1 MSNEF
6 DNIVI
11 SGPPNWNQILELR
24 EKVHL
29 KKRFHFQKVKLSIFT
44 V

>member
-6 DNIVI
+6 DNIFI

-24 EKVHL
+24 KKVHFKKEIPLL
-29 KKRFHFQKVKLSIFT
+29 KS
-44 V
+44 